1 MAKLKNTRKMV
12 QYMLETEPETRDD
25 DLLLMLRI
33 RDRFYYIKPLV
44 IWNKTYLNIEVNEM
58 KQLPNKDDIKRI
70 RARFNQLWLYIS
82 EKPAVRKLRKMNE
95 EKYKKF
101 LQYA

>member
-44 IWNKTYLNIEVNEM
+44 I
-58 KQLPNKDDIKRI
+58 
-70 RARFNQLWLYIS
+70 
-82 EKPAVRKLRKMNE
+82 
-95 EKYKKF
+95 
-101 LQYA
+101 